1 MLFET
6 SVRFSILFVKNIKNN
21 LTFNLFLQNNFF
33 KNALKSQQIL
43 LRDFTGLWS
52 SYSFSGKKN

>member
-43 LRDFTGLWS
+43 LRDFTGL
-52 SYSFSGKKN
+52 